1 MNGLVLPDVALA
13 PMMPI
18 LLTLL
23 GAIAATVL
31 GFFLPRRAVAVISLV
46 SLVLSAVSMFTLWD
60 RGLTSF
66 GGSLQADN
74 AAIALG
80 IVLLIGSALAVLVS
94 LDTAGR
100 SRLNF
105 PEFDAV
111 LMFAVTGTLV
121 IAFSGDL
128 ITMLIG
134 LEVMSLSGYVLAT
147 LQDSRESEES
157 GLKYFLLGATGSAIL
172 IYGIALVYGAT
183 GSFNFAGIAAASSG
197 LQIQNSP
204 LLVAGAL
211 LLLCG
216 FGFKVALAPFHQWT
230 PDVYGGA
237 PTVVSL
243 FLSTTVKVG
252 AFAGLLR
259 VFSGALHNAPNW
271 LDVLAILTAATLV
284 VGNLAALFQ
293 TNFKRLLAYSAVA
306 QTGFLALTLLG
317 TPELGGAALA
327 YYLLVYPDHGGGSG
341 GGGEPATLRG
351 GPGDLR
357 HAGAVLPPP
366 WVRFGPRHLPRQSGW
381 PAAVRRVHGEVHGV
395 PGGLPERLHLGGDS
409 GRPDQHRGVYLLH
422 AGRRPDVS
430 ARPHARPRVRRG
442 ASGHHLQR
450 GAGRGEHYGAGYSA
464 QSGLRLGGLSR
475 HLDAA
480 RGDVEK
486 RPLQMKAPPG
496 WWGLLLVA
504 VWPLSRRFALVL
516 IAVAHARGALDQFCG
531 GVNVW
536 AGHRVSSAGPHAAVR
551 TADLC

>member
-1 MNGLVLPDVALA
+1 MPLVLPDVALA
-13 PMMPI
+13 PMLPI

-31 GFFLPRRAVAVISLV
+31 GFFVPRRAVAIISLA
-46 SLVLSAVSMFTLWD
+46 SLVLSAVSMFTLWN
-60 RGLTSF
+60 RGLTAF

-74 AAIALG
+74 AAVALG
-80 IVLLIGSALAVLVS
+80 LVLLIGSALAVLVS

-100 SRLNF
+100 ARLNF
-105 PEFDAV
+105 PEFDAM
-111 LMFAVTGTLV
+111 LMFAVTGTLL

-183 GSFNFAGIAAASSG
+183 GSLNYAGIAAAASG
-197 LQIQNSP
+197 LDAQNIP

-230 PDVYGGA
+230 PDVYSGT

-243 FLSTTVKVG
+243 FLSTVVKVG

-259 VFSGALHNAPNW
+259 VFGGALHNAPNW

-317 TPELGGAALA
+317 TPQVGGPALA
-327 YYLLVYPDHGGGSG
+327 YYLLVY
-341 GGGEPATLRG
+341 TLTTAAALAVVAGLQRSEAGLEISDMRG
-351 GPGDLR
+351 LYYRHPGYASALAICLASL
-357 HAGAVLPPP
+357 AGLPPFAGFMAKYMAFQAAFQNGYTWVAVLAALTSIAAFIYYMRVAALMFMPD
-366 WVRFGPRHLPRQSGW
+366 RT
-381 PAAVRRVHGEVHGV
+381 PAREYDG
-395 PGGLPERLHLGGDS
+395 
-409 GRPDQHRGVYLLH
+409 
-422 AGRRPDVS
+422 
-430 ARPHARPRVRRG
+430 ARPAITFSVALGVVSITALGILPNLAYAWVAFPG
-442 ASGHHLQR
+442 IWTQL
-450 GAGRGEHYGAGYSA
+450 AG
-464 QSGLRLGGLSR
+464 
-475 HLDAA
+475 
-480 RGDVEK
+480 
-486 RPLQMKAPPG
+486 
-496 WWGLLLVA
+496 
-504 VWPLSRRFALVL
+504 
-516 IAVAHARGALDQFCG
+516 
-531 GVNVW
+531 
-536 AGHRVSSAGPHAAVR
+536 
-551 TADLC
+551 T

>member
-23 GAIAATVL
+23 GATAATVL

-46 SLVLSAVSMFTLWD
+46 SLVLSAASMFTLWD

-147 LQDSRESEES
+147 LQDSHESEES

-197 LQIQNSP
+197 LQVQNSP

-211 LLLCG
+211 LLLCRTVPYG
-216 FGFKVALAPFHQWT
+216 PATRWAIPAFAAIAALDPMSQGYARFWLSDTPAAAAFLASTLRAPFT
-230 PDVYGGA
+230 
-237 PTVVSL
+237 
-243 FLSTTVKVG
+243 
-252 AFAGLLR
+252 
-259 VFSGALHNAPNW
+259 
-271 LDVLAILTAATLV
+271 
-284 VGNLAALFQ
+284 
-293 TNFKRLLAYSAVA
+293 
-306 QTGFLALTLLG
+306 
-317 TPELGGAALA
+317 
-327 YYLLVYPDHGGGSG
+327 
-341 GGGEPATLRG
+341 
-351 GPGDLR
+351 
-357 HAGAVLPPP
+357 
-366 WVRFGPRHLPRQSGW
+366 
-381 PAAVRRVHGEVHGV
+381 
-395 PGGLPERLHLGGDS
+395 
-409 GRPDQHRGVYLLH
+409 
-422 AGRRPDVS
+422 
-430 ARPHARPRVRRG
+430 
-442 ASGHHLQR
+442 
-450 GAGRGEHYGAGYSA
+450 
-464 QSGLRLGGLSR
+464 
-475 HLDAA
+475 
-480 RGDVEK
+480 
-486 RPLQMKAPPG
+486 
-496 WWGLLLVA
+496 
-504 VWPLSRRFALVL
+504 ALVL
-516 IAVAHARGALDQFCG
+516 LIEFTNQGATLLVPAMLAIAGSVA
-531 GVNVW
+531 VNYLL
-536 AGHRVSSAGPHAAVR
+536 GRRRLTG
-551 TADLC
+551 TA

>member
-1 MNGLVLPDVALA
+1 MNGFVLPDVALA

-197 LQIQNSP
+197 LQVQNLP

-327 YYLLVYPDHGGGSG
+327 YYLLIY
-341 GGGEPATLRG
+341 TLTTAAALAVVAGLQRSEAGLEISDMRG
-351 GPGDLR
+351 LYYRHPGYASALAICLASL
-357 HAGAVLPPP
+357 AGLPPFAGFMAKYMAFQAAFQNGYA
-366 WVRFGPRHLPRQSGW
+366 WVAILAALTSIAAFIYYMRVAALMFLPDRT
-381 PAAVRRVHGEVHGV
+381 PAREYDG
-395 PGGLPERLHLGGDS
+395 
-409 GRPDQHRGVYLLH
+409 
-422 AGRRPDVS
+422 
-430 ARPHARPRVRRG
+430 ARPAITFSVALGVVSITALGILPNLAYAWVAFPG
-442 ASGHHLQR
+442 IWTQL
-450 GAGRGEHYGAGYSA
+450 AG
-464 QSGLRLGGLSR
+464 
-475 HLDAA
+475 
-480 RGDVEK
+480 
-486 RPLQMKAPPG
+486 
-496 WWGLLLVA
+496 
-504 VWPLSRRFALVL
+504 
-516 IAVAHARGALDQFCG
+516 
-531 GVNVW
+531 
-536 AGHRVSSAGPHAAVR
+536 
-551 TADLC
+551 T

>member
-1 MNGLVLPDVALA
+1 MNGFVLPDVALA

-80 IVLLIGSALAVLVS
+80 MVLLIGSALAVLVS

-327 YYLLVYPDHGGGSG
+327 YYLLIY
-341 GGGEPATLRG
+341 TLTTAAALAVVAGLQRSEAGLEISDMRG
-351 GPGDLR
+351 LYYRHPGYASALAICLASL
-357 HAGAVLPPP
+357 AGLPPFAGFMAKYMAFQAAFQNGYA
-366 WVRFGPRHLPRQSGW
+366 WVAILAALTSIAAFIYYMRVAALMFLPDRT
-381 PAAVRRVHGEVHGV
+381 PAREYDG
-395 PGGLPERLHLGGDS
+395 
-409 GRPDQHRGVYLLH
+409 
-422 AGRRPDVS
+422 
-430 ARPHARPRVRRG
+430 ARPAITFSVALGVVSITALGILPNLAYAWVAFPG
-442 ASGHHLQR
+442 IWTQL
-450 GAGRGEHYGAGYSA
+450 AG
-464 QSGLRLGGLSR
+464 
-475 HLDAA
+475 
-480 RGDVEK
+480 
-486 RPLQMKAPPG
+486 
-496 WWGLLLVA
+496 
-504 VWPLSRRFALVL
+504 
-516 IAVAHARGALDQFCG
+516 
-531 GVNVW
+531 
-536 AGHRVSSAGPHAAVR
+536 
-551 TADLC
+551 T